1 MFIQI
6 LFLPKLALEHLNL
19 VSELIVFKLVFVGL
33 TTDLIVTLISEFLKL
48 TLFAVLKMADH
59 ITGLLELQ
67 TKVFDENVLIVLEF
81 VAV

>member
-1 MFIQI
+1 MIIQI

-19 VSELIVFKLVFVGL
+19 VSELIVFELVLVGL

-67 TKVFDENVLIVLEF
+67 TEVFDETVLIVLEF